1 MNECMEHTYA
11 ENEQEAMQAM
21 ANIRHFITAVRNL
34 PEFSAHGNLFCPRN
48 TAPQLRKSSKPLH
61 EIRIIQRL
69 RKAMVGCA
77 RKPAEFEVPVKLVN
91 AASSS
96 PDNVD
101 PGKAERIQLVFDF
114 LLPLL
119 RDLSDSYEQLDLTM
133 SLHESVASQ
142 CSSKSKPTA
151 PRGLL
156 SLRDYTD
163 IGCLLELTV
172 VTSILPTI
180 EPNILQL
187 AETRIQRV
195 PKAMK
200 GRLPAMALLWG
211 SAVASGCQSVDPTSP
226 VSYTTSGMQALYN
239 SAQELY
245 STALSIAKL
254 CIMERFRP
262 MFLPRHIADIYAA
275 LHQTFHWHDIV
286 QVWVNKKGSFDLL
299 GESMMMNQGSLS
311 FLGQLGFFD
320 DNDPVKCGLQTLIV
334 DQVLVVKTYQC
345 LLSFGSKKTPR
356 WLRHQVA
363 RKLNCLAA
371 IDLESIL
378 FVFVDAAKSLSNAD
392 MTTAA
397 TRLAHALIP
406 SSSVDPNSMSGPN
419 EYLVSVVSQLADS
432 MDRYIDCRE
441 THEKMSSITNIPSL
455 AGPLTAA
462 ALIPLLLEHHKDLI
476 CQFWIQKL
484 VAPINCKVEKM
495 TEGQISRI
503 IHRFYVWLCCTA
515 PPTPALCALLA
526 FKGFCAQHNQEES
539 NAGSLHNFTVLQLF
553 FRLAASAPL
562 SPHLNMTKSIVIQIL
577 EPLVS
582 SEQDPASYN
591 RLITLAICFINTIA
605 VTKYD
610 ISGPTYFAPSS
621 NGACEC
627 RRRSHTQE
635 NTQNCERVLD
645 ELHARCNVA
654 VQFLHQLNIRLE
666 SCEQNSEEGNLRHQ
680 FPLSASVFEVL
691 LLAYLSFLPKWR
703 GSSSMKEEPLLLRI
717 LQQESVKLSALS
729 LLPLLVE
736 NLEVLELLGTSAVH
750 VLRMIYFILIDGVS
764 DIRDFSSNSDLKF
777 FWSECSI
784 TKALFTQDDADA
796 LSYFLH
802 DQINDKSKLIQV
814 DEEQSNDVDSTVVDS
829 RISMSSLCLSLLLT
843 ILQLGEQHRVSVEED
858 YFRKFLPILKLYA
871 QDLDCDRHMSL
882 EEAAARSSMAEIAA
896 HTCVL
901 IVSRDAFEEKKK
913 KEKHEQQD
921 VIGVHCG
928 KLVKLITQAEQDL
941 GSTMAPIRARGMVSL
956 MRAARAEVK
965 IHDHDLDQRVK
976 SFCNIRESAQS
987 AQDSYVTLCY
997 GTPSVSERAWCRCD
1011 LERMLQLALLAIED
1025 NDSFVFLAAVQTLSS
1040 LCDVNPQYFLPRLT
1054 SAISRGILENN
1065 KSVNGHEES
1074 PIAISISCRVKLCD
1088 SLIFAIRRRGEALG
1102 HYSVSLV
1109 DELLRGCRSN
1119 VQEVNDLTE
1128 AVNFTYSD
1136 EQQTTSFFIEQQT
1149 YEFLNREVMDNDDA
1163 ADLKEDKHRK
1173 VLVGGPIFEA
1183 EELDAVRSG
1192 CFNCLAEVVM
1202 ILAQP
1207 NLVAQFIPRIV
1218 FLCLDALRLDK
1229 GRLVRRAA
1237 AFLSREV
1244 YRAAFREGKM
1254 LVSEEIIPHQLFP
1267 SLTMELVS
1275 SGEACLAATLKQMSM
1290 SNAITGKSTYDPA
1303 TDARSTEALELRQL
1317 CEECGFLAL
1326 ASTMAKEREQSDRTL
1341 RNAPKIV
1348 QEMLKNSIVRNRGAI
1363 NIYQHD

>member
-1 MNECMEHTYA
+1 MNECIEHNYA
-11 ENEQEAMQAM
+11 ENEQEAMQAV

-34 PEFSAHGNLFCPRN
+34 PEFSAHGNLFCQQN
-48 TAPQLRKSSKPLH
+48 TAPKMQRSPKSLH
-61 EIRIIQRL
+61 EIRIMQRL
-69 RKAMVGCA
+69 RNAMAGCA
-77 RKPAEFEVPVKLVN
+77 RKPAEFEAPLMLVN

-96 PDNVD
+96 PDNLD
-101 PGKAERIQLVFDF
+101 LGKAERIELVFEF

-119 RDLSDSYEQLDLTM
+119 RDLSDAYEQLDLTM
-133 SLHESVASQ
+133 SLHEPVASQ

-151 PRGLL
+151 PPGLL

-180 EPNILQL
+180 EPNILQP

-200 GRLPAMALLWG
+200 GRLPAMAFLWG
-211 SAVASGCQSVDPTSP
+211 SAVALRCQSVEPTSP

-239 SAQELY
+239 SAQELH

-262 MFLPRHIADIYAA
+262 MFLPRHLADIYAA
-275 LHQTFHWHDIV
+275 LHQSFHWHGII
-286 QVWVNKKGSFDLL
+286 QGWINKKSSSDLL
-299 GESMMMNQGSLS
+299 VENMMMNQESLS
-311 FLGQLGFFD
+311 VLGQLGFSD
-320 DNDPVKCGLQTLIV
+320 DNAPVKCDLQTLII
-334 DQVLVVKTYQC
+334 DRVLLVKTYQC
-345 LLSFGSKKTPR
+345 LLSFGSKKTPQ

-363 RKLNCLAA
+363 RKLNYLAA
-371 IDLESIL
+371 FDLESIL
-378 FVFVDAAKSLSNAD
+378 FVFVDAAKSLSSAD

-397 TRLAHALIP
+397 SRLAHALVP
-406 SSSVDPNSMSGPN
+406 SSSVDPNSMSDPN
-419 EYLVSVVSQLADS
+419 EYLVSVISQLADS
-432 MDRYIDCRE
+432 MDRYIDYRE
-441 THEKMSSITNIPSL
+441 THEKMSGSTNIPSL

-462 ALIPLLLEHHKDLI
+462 ALMPLLLEHHKDLI

-484 VAPINCKVEKM
+484 VAPINCNVDKI

-503 IHRFYVWLCCTA
+503 IHRFYFWLCCTA

-526 FKGFCAQHNQEES
+526 FEGFCTKDNQDE
-539 NAGSLHNFTVLQLF
+539 AIVGSLHNCTILQLF
-553 FRLAASAPL
+553 LRIAASAPL

-582 SEQDPASYN
+582 SGQDPASYN
-591 RLITLAICFINTIA
+591 RLITLAICFISNIA
-605 VTKYD
+605 VTTYD
-610 ISGPTYFAPSS
+610 IAGPTYFAPSS
-621 NGACEC
+621 NGTCEC
-627 RRRSHTQE
+627 RWRSHAQE
-635 NTQNCERVLD
+635 NTQNGKRVLD
-645 ELHARCNVA
+645 ELHARCNIA
-654 VQFLHQLNIRLE
+654 VQILHQLNIRLE
-666 SCEQNSEEGNLRHQ
+666 SCEHNSDEGNLRHQ

-703 GSSSMKEEPLLLRI
+703 RSSSIEEEPLLLRI

-764 DIRDFSSNSDLKF
+764 DMQDFTSNSDLKF
-777 FWSECSI
+777 VWSECSI
-784 TKALFTQDDADA
+784 TKALFTPDDADA

-802 DQINDKSKLIQV
+802 GQTNDKSKLIQV
-814 DEEQSNDVDSTVVDS
+814 DIFEEQSNDVDTTVVDS

-843 ILQLGEQHRVSVEED
+843 ILQLGQQHRVSVEED
-858 YFRKFLPILKLYA
+858 YFRRFLPVLKLYA
-871 QDLDCDRHMSL
+871 QDLNCDRPMSL

-896 HTCVL
+896 HICVL
-901 IVSRDAFEEKKK
+901 IVSRDAFEEKKG
-913 KEKHEQQD
+913 KERKEEED
-921 VIGVHCG
+921 AFGAHCG

-956 MRAARAEVK
+956 MRAARAEV
-965 IHDHDLDQRVK
+965 
-976 SFCNIRESAQS
+976 NIRDQKVNSFHNIHESAQ
-987 AQDSYVTLCY
+987 DGYVTLCC
-997 GTPSVSERAWCRCD
+997 GIPTISERAWCRCD
-1011 LERMLQLALLAIED
+1011 LEKMLQLALLAIED
-1025 NDSFVFLAAVQTLSS
+1025 KDSFVFLAAVQTLSS

-1054 SAISRGILENN
+1054 SAISRGTLENDN
-1065 KSVNGHEES
+1065 TVNGRKET
-1074 PIAISISCRVKLCD
+1074 PIAISISCRVKLCE
-1088 SLIFAIRRRGEALG
+1088 SLMFAIRRRGEALG
-1102 HYSVSLV
+1102 HYSVNLV
-1109 DELLRGCRSN
+1109 DELLRGCRSYA
-1119 VQEVNDLTE
+1119 QEVKDSVRGLTD
-1128 AVNFTYSD
+1128 AVNFTYSE
-1136 EQQTTSFFIEQQT
+1136 EQPTTSFLIEQQT
-1149 YEFLNREVMDNDDA
+1149 YEFLNREVLHYDNA
-1163 ADLKEDKHRK
+1163 ADLKEEKHRK

-1183 EELDAVRSG
+1183 EELDALRSG
-1192 CFNCLAEVVM
+1192 CFNCLAEVIM

-1218 FLCLDALRLDK
+1218 FLCLDALRLGK

-1244 YRAAFREGKM
+1244 YRAALREGKM
-1254 LVSEEIIPHQLFP
+1254 LVSDEVIPHQLFP
-1267 SLTMELVS
+1267 SLTMELVT
-1275 SGEACLAATLKQMSM
+1275 SGEACLAATLKQLSV

-1303 TDARSTEALELRQL
+1303 TDARSTEALQLRQL

-1326 ASTMAKEREQSDRTL
+1326 ASAMAKEREQSDRTL

-1348 QEMLKNSIVRNRGAI
+1348 QEMIKNSKVRNRGAI
-1363 NIYQHD
+1363 NIHQYD